1 MDATELHDLFR
12 VEMRDMAEPY
22 LFESPT
28 IYSYIDAAQVE
39 FCRLTEGIE
48 DARTFVLDI
57 VADEEWYAVDPKIL
71 KLRRARNKATG
82 RPVDTVSVERV
93 EQQGIRFDGRT
104 GPLKALVTG
113 AEKNMVRAWPVPAEA
128 TQIQLEVFR
137 MPKTVTEDRV
147 RLEID
152 PQHHY
157 YLLDW
162 AKHLAFDTRDADVFD
177 PRASENYRAKF
188 VAYCARAKAEQGRA
202 RHSAGAVQYGE
213 Y

>member
-1 MDATELHDLFR
+1 MNATELHDLVR
-12 VEMRDMAEPY
+12 MEIRDQELPY
-22 LFESPT
+22 LVDSPT
-28 IYSYIDAAQVE
+28 VYTYIDAAQVE
-39 FCRLTEGIE
+39 FCRRTEGIE
-48 DARTFVLDI
+48 DARTFGLSV
-57 VADEEWYAVDPKIL
+57 VADTEWYDIDPKVL
-71 KLRRARNKATG
+71 KLRRAYDTSTG
-82 RPVDTVSVERV
+82 RPVDVVNLERC
-93 EQQGIRFDGRT
+93 EQKGIRFDGRK
-104 GPLKALVTG
+104 GPLKALIAG

-137 MPKTVTEDRV
+137 LPKTVTEDRV

-162 AKHLAFDTRDADVFD
+162 VKYLVFSTYD
-177 PRASENYRAKF
+177 SDLTDRRAAETHHAKF
-188 VAYCARAKAEQGRA
+188 MAYCARAKAEQGRA